1 MRLIFV
7 AISLLLAIGSSSRV
21 VAQSSFYEGK
31 TIHLIVGTET
41 GGGYDIYGRTVARH
55 LGKHIPGKPLV
66 IVQNMPGAGSAKAA
80 DFLYSIAPKDGLTI
94 GLIFPGMVVEP
105 LMQPGKFRF
114 DPTKYEYLGTAD
126 SGARLCVTHRSSKI
140 KTFDDALKMPSLFGG
155 TAPGSSTTDY
165 AQLLINLANAKM
177 RIVNGY
183 VSTVDTILAAERA
196 EVDGLCGY
204 DSSSFRAQKPDWFN
218 TPEANMILHVSLE
231 PFPELT
237 KLGVPHIWQ
246 YVSGENRKIAEVIL
260 AQQEFHRPFI
270 TPPGVSKDHLAT
282 LRKAFM
288 DTMNDPQFL
297 EDAKMMKLT
306 IAAKDGETV
315 AGLVQKMYASPP
327 DLLDKVRRALKPM

>member
-1 MRLIFV
+1 MRLAAV
-7 AISLLLAIGSSSRV
+7 ASSLLLAVGISNSV
-21 VAQSSFYEGK
+21 VAQPSFYEGK

-41 GGGYDIYGRTVARH
+41 GGGYDIYARTVARH
-55 LGKHIPGKPLV
+55 IGRHIPGKPHV

-80 DFLYSIAPKDGLTI
+80 DFLFSLAPKDGLTI
-94 GLIFPGMVVEP
+94 GLIFPGMVIEP

-126 SGARLCVTHRSSKI
+126 SGARLCITHRSSKI

-165 AQLLINLANAKM
+165 AQLLINLAGTKM
-177 RIVNGY
+177 KIVNGY
-183 VSTVDTILAAERA
+183 VSTVDTVLAAERG
-196 EVDGLCGY
+196 EIDGLCGY

-218 TPEANMILHVSLE
+218 TPEAQMIVHASIE

-237 KLGVPHIWQ
+237 KMGVPHIWQ
-246 YVSGENRKIAEVIL
+246 YVSGENRRIAEVIL

-270 TPPGVSKDHLAT
+270 TPPGVSKERLAV
-282 LRKAFM
+282 LRTAFM
-288 DTMNDPQFL
+288 ATMNDPQFL
-297 EDAKMMKLT
+297 EDAKLMKLT

-315 AGLVQKMYASPP
+315 AGLVQKMYGSSPE
-327 DLLDKVRRALKPM
+327 LLDKVRRALKPM

>member
-1 MRLIFV
+1 MRLAAV
-7 AISLLLAIGSSSRV
+7 VSSLLLAVGISNSV
-21 VAQSSFYEGK
+21 VAQPSFYEGK

-41 GGGYDIYGRTVARH
+41 GGGYDIYARTVARH
-55 LGKHIPGKPLV
+55 IGRHIPGKPHV

-80 DFLYSIAPKDGLTI
+80 DYLFSIAPKDGLTI

-126 SGARLCVTHRSSKI
+126 SGARLCITHRSSKI

-165 AQLLINLANAKM
+165 AQLLINLAGTKM
-177 RIVNGY
+177 KIVNGY
-183 VSTVDTILAAERA
+183 VSTVDTVLAAERG
-196 EVDGLCGY
+196 EIDGLCGY

-218 TPEANMILHVSLE
+218 TPEAQMIVHASLE

-246 YVSGENRKIAEVIL
+246 YVSGENRRIAEVIL

-270 TPPGVSKDHLAT
+270 TPPGVSKGRLT
-282 LRKAFM
+282 VLRTAFM
-288 DTMNDPQFL
+288 ATMNDPQFL
-297 EDAKMMKLT
+297 EDAKLMKLT

-315 AGLVQKMYASPP
+315 AGLVQKMYGSSPE
-327 DLLDKVRRALKPM
+327 LLDKVRRALKPM

>member
-1 MRLIFV
+1 MRLAAV
-7 AISLLLAIGSSSRV
+7 VSSLLLAVGISNSV
-21 VAQSSFYEGK
+21 VAQPSFYEGK

-41 GGGYDIYGRTVARH
+41 GGGYDIYARTVARH
-55 LGKHIPGKPLV
+55 IGRHIPGKPLV

-80 DFLYSIAPKDGLTI
+80 DYLFSIAPKDGLTI
-94 GLIFPGMVVEP
+94 GLIFPGMVIEP

-126 SGARLCVTHRSSKI
+126 SGARLCITHRSSKI

-165 AQLLINLANAKM
+165 AQLLINLAGTKM
-177 RIVNGY
+177 KIVNGY
-183 VSTVDTILAAERA
+183 VSTVDTVLAAERG
-196 EVDGLCGY
+196 EIDGLCGY

-218 TPEANMILHVSLE
+218 TPEAQMIVHASLE

-237 KLGVPHIWQ
+237 KMGVPHIWQ

-270 TPPGVSKDHLAT
+270 TPPGVSKERLAV
-282 LRKAFM
+282 LRTAFM
-288 DTMNDPQFL
+288 ATMNDPQFL
-297 EDAKMMKLT
+297 EDAKLMKLT

-315 AGLVQKMYASPP
+315 SGLVQKMYGSSPE
-327 DLLDKVRRALKPM
+327 LLEKVRRALKPM

>member
-1 MRLIFV
+1 MRLAAV
-7 AISLLLAIGSSSRV
+7 VSSLLLAVGISNSV
-21 VAQSSFYEGK
+21 VAQPSFYEGK
-31 TIHLIVGTET
+31 IIHLIVGTET
-41 GGGYDIYGRTVARH
+41 GGGYDIYARTVARH
-55 LGKHIPGKPLV
+55 IGRHIPGKPHV

-94 GLIFPGMVVEP
+94 GLIFPGMVIEP

-126 SGARLCVTHRSSKI
+126 SGARLCITHRSSKI

-165 AQLLINLANAKM
+165 AQLLINLAGTKM
-177 RIVNGY
+177 KIVNGY
-183 VSTVDTILAAERA
+183 VSTVDTVLAAERG
-196 EVDGLCGY
+196 EIDGLCGY

-218 TPEANMILHVSLE
+218 TPEAQMIVHASLE

-237 KLGVPHIWQ
+237 KMGVPHIWQ

-270 TPPGVSKDHLAT
+270 TPPGVSKERLAV
-282 LRKAFM
+282 LRTAFM
-288 DTMNDPQFL
+288 ATMNDPQFL
-297 EDAKMMKLT
+297 EDAKLMKLT

-315 AGLVQKMYASPP
+315 SGLVQKMYGSSPE
-327 DLLDKVRRALKPM
+327 LLEKVRRALKPM